1 MSQKASLT
9 ERITDS
15 IFTPILQSNVTVDS
29 DSEDSEPE
37 DLKAVDGGKLSKRSR
52 KEIRALINQKYVFE
66 NMNILMYAEN
76 NIFQVASSNE
86 IVEGNREKLYALYN
100 FALQLEPEAKK
111 ELTFSERMIVNR
123 ARGFITMRMKR
134 RMEVR

>member
-1 MSQKASLT
+1 
-9 ERITDS
+9 
-15 IFTPILQSNVTVDS
+15 VTVDS

>member
-1 MSQKASLT
+1 MT

-15 IFTPILQSNVTVDS
+15 IFTPILQSNVTIDS

-52 KEIRALINQKYVFE
+52 KEIKALINQKYVFE

-76 NIFQVASSNE
+76 NIFPVASSND
-86 IVEGNREKLYALYN
+86 ILEGNREKIYALYN
-100 FALQLEPEAKK
+100 FALQLEPEVKK

-123 ARGFITMRMKR
+123 ARGFITMRMKK